1 MVDTVPAIVALLR
14 TPVLTGGKMD
24 VLTAGDGQPV
34 AVTVVVLDAVGF
46 SRHGTLVQ
54 LRWRDG
60 IREAL
65 AAAMRAAGIS
75 ADQYRAEDRGDG
87 FLVLVSGAVPK
98 PRVVADFVREMTG
111 LLAEHNRTRN
121 AAGRI
126 RLRVSVHHGDVVF
139 DKIGFAGDSVVVAS
153 RLIDSPPIRRVFEAD
168 DDADLAL
175 IVSEEIYGSTVA
187 ERFRGLV
194 PETFRHV
201 DVLVPKFTGSA
212 YVHVPG
218 RAAAPAEPGPP
229 AAEAGPP
236 GPGPSTPAT
245 GPCPPGE
252 SVVAWDFLVSY
263 APEQER
269 WAEWIA
275 WELTAAGHRV
285 HIEAWDAVAGTH
297 DAQRLHDAVRWST
310 RTLAL
315 LSRDY
320 LRSDEVGTEWQAAWS
335 ADRDGMRRKL
345 IPVRI
350 EPCEPDGLLRG
361 IKYIDLAGLPQAH
374 ARRKLHA
381 EIQASILGRRPRTP
395 ARPLFPG

>member
-1 MVDTVPAIVALLR
+1 
-14 TPVLTGGKMD
+14 MD

-34 AVTVVVLDAVGF
+34 PVTVVVLDAVGF

-54 LRWRDG
+54 LRWREG
-60 IREAL
+60 IRETL
-65 AAAMRAAGIS
+65 TAAMRAAGIP
-75 ADQYRAEDRGDG
+75 ADQYRPEDRGDG
-87 FLVLVSGAVPK
+87 FLVLVSGTVPK
-98 PRVVADFVREMTG
+98 PRVVADFVRELTG

-121 AAGRI
+121 AEGRI

-139 DKIGFAGDSVVVAS
+139 DEIGFAGDAVVVAS
-153 RLIDSPPIRRVFEAD
+153 RLIDSPPIRQVFEAD
-168 DDADLAL
+168 DDADVAL
-175 IVSEEIYGSTVA
+175 IVSREIHECTVA
-187 ERFRGLV
+187 ERFRGLD
-194 PETFRHV
+194 PGTFRHV
-201 DVLVPKFTGSA
+201 DVMVPKFTGSA

-218 RAAAPAEPGPP
+218 HAAAPAEPGP
-229 AAEAGPP
+229 AAEADP
-236 GPGPSTPAT
+236 GGTGPSTE
-245 GPCPPGE
+245 PGSPEE
-252 SVVAWDFLVSY
+252 SMVAWDFLVSY

-275 WELTAAGHRV
+275 WELTGSGHQV

-297 DAQRLHDAVRWST
+297 DVQRLHDAVRWSK

-315 LSRDY
+315 LSPDY
-320 LRSDEVGTEWQAAWS
+320 LRSAQVGPEWQAAWS

-350 EPCEPDGLLRG
+350 ERCEPDGLLRG
-361 IKYIDLAGLPQAH
+361 IKDIDLSGLPQAQ

-381 EIQASILGRRPRTP
+381 EIQASLLGRRPRTP